1 MGFTFSHPALIL
13 PMRYLPR
20 NMYSMNGLI
29 VGSMI
34 PDFEYF
40 IRLDN
45 GSSSSH
51 TFWGLLFFDLPAALI
66 ILTLYHQ
73 FMRTSLINNL
83 PAFLKLRLQAYLH
96 FDWLNYLK
104 KNWAI
109 VFCSILIGACT
120 HLFWDSFTSGNG
132 YFVTRN
138 PVLETQL
145 TIFNTP
151 FYVYKI
157 IKHLSSLIGSI
168 ILFILLIRL
177 PKQHPQHPKS
187 DHSNTYY
194 WLFHTLLAL
203 IIFLFQIALYSH
215 SGSLNG
221 LIKKIVSSGLFSIL
235 LISIGYK
242 LSAKV
247 VTK

>member
-13 PMRYLPR
+13 PIRYLPR
-20 NMYSMNGLI
+20 NLYSMNGLI
-29 VGSMI
+29 IGSMI

-51 TFWGLLFFDLPAALI
+51 TFLGLLFFDLPAALI

-73 FMRTSLINNL
+73 FMRTGLVNNL
-83 PAFLKLRLQAYLH
+83 PSFLKLRLQTYSK
-96 FDWLNYLK
+96 FDWLDYLK

-109 VFCSILIGACT
+109 VFCSILVGACT

-132 YFVTRN
+132 YFVTKN
-138 PVLETQL
+138 AVLETQL

-151 FYVYKI
+151 FFVYKI
-157 IKHLSSLIGSI
+157 IKHLSSLIGFAV
-168 ILFILLIRL
+168 LFVLFMKL
-177 PKQHPQHPKS
+177 PKQPQ
-187 DHSNTYY
+187 DSNSTSNSYY
-194 WLFHTLLAL
+194 WVLHALLAL
-203 IIFLFQIALYSH
+203 LIFLFQVALYSH

-221 LIKKIVSSGLFSIL
+221 LIKKIVSSGLFSVL
-235 LISIGYK
+235 LISIGYRMH
-242 LSAKV
+242 AKV

>member
-13 PMRYLPR
+13 PVRYLPR
-20 NMYSMNGLI
+20 KMYSMNGLI
-29 VGSMI
+29 IGSMI

-45 GSSSSH
+45 GSNSSH
-51 TFWGLLFFDLPAALI
+51 TFIGLLFFDIPAAII

-73 FMRTSLINNL
+73 FMRISLIKNL
-83 PAFLKLRLQAYLH
+83 PAFLRLRLQPYVH

-104 KNWAI
+104 KNWI
-109 VFCSILIGACT
+109 VVFYSILIGAFT

-138 PVLETQL
+138 PILETQI
-145 TIFNTP
+145 TIFHMP
-151 FYVYKI
+151 FYAYKI
-157 IKHLSSLIGSI
+157 LKHVSSLIGI
-168 ILFILLIRL
+168 AILITLLIKL
-177 PKQHPQHPKS
+177 PKQTKDYNRP
-187 DHSNTYY
+187 DIYY
-194 WLFHTLLAL
+194 WILHTLLAVV
-203 IIFLFQIALYSH
+203 IFLFQIALYSH

-235 LISIGYK
+235 LISIGYRFH
-242 LSAKV
+242 
-247 VTK
+247 TKTVSS

>member
-13 PMRYLPR
+13 PIRFLPR
-20 NMYSMNGLI
+20 NRYSMNGLI
-29 VGSMI
+29 IGSMV

-51 TFWGLLFFDLPAALI
+51 TFLGLLFFDLPAALI

-73 FMRTSLINNL
+73 FMRRSLVNNL
-83 PAFLKLRLQAYLH
+83 PSFLKSRLQAYSK
-96 FDWLNYLK
+96 FDWLDYLK
-104 KNWAI
+104 KNWVI
-109 VFCSILIGACT
+109 VFYSILIGACT

-132 YFVTRN
+132 YFVTKN
-138 PVLETQL
+138 PILETQL
-145 TIFNTP
+145 TIFNNSI
-151 FYVYKI
+151 YVYKL
-157 IKHLSSLIGSI
+157 IKHLSSLIGI
-168 ILFILLIRL
+168 TVLFILFMKL
-177 PKQHPQHPKS
+177 PKQLQNPKTPVNS
-187 DHSNTYY
+187 YY

-203 IIFLFQIALYSH
+203 VIFLLQIALYSH

-242 LSAKV
+242 KYTKV